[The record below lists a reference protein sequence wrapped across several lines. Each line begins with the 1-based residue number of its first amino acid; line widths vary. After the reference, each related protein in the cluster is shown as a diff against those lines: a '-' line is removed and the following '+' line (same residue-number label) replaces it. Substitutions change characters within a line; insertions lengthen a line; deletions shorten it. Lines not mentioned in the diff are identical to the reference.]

1 MHYLTKEHRPLY
13 LFITFVAVLRLFLSL
28 HVGLG
33 VDEAHYVLYGINLD
47 WSYFDHPPLGGW
59 SDAFFTSIFGVNEF
73 GARFGAIVIGFFTSI
88 FVYKLI
94 YDIDKNSKTAFIA
107 LLALHASFLFNALF
121 IMLLPDTFLFL
132 LVIPI
137 IWSVIAL
144 EKNPSLKNWLLL
156 AVLLGIGGLAKYTA
170 VLFVVPILLYV
181 IIKKRWN
188 LIFTFKIFPAIF
200 IALLLI
206 SPVIYWNILH
216 HWISFSYQSDHVV
229 GSAHI
234 SWSSIISS
242 IGAQFGAYNP
252 LLFPVAFY
260 GLYKALRSK
269 NDTLFLSALF
279 GLVLISFFT
288 YASLYKPALPHWS
301 ALFYLLFIPIGSYY
315 VLELSKGYKKALHVS
330 ITFGLL
336 LSAIAYAELGF
347 KFIPQ
352 PDYQS
357 LHRDIYGW
365 DTIMKEA
372 NSLIKDDTKE
382 ALAVMNWTLA
392 SRAMFYNH
400 PYKSTVFLIDD
411 RYDQFDLWQ
420 KGSPL
425 GKDLII
431 IDTHFFHKDIN
442 TTMKCDAISK
452 DKSFDIMLNN
462 HKVNTINLLTC
473 KNFQGL
479 K

>member
-1 MHYLTKEHRPLY
+1 MNYLTKEHRPLL
-13 LFITFVAVLRLFLSL
+13 LFITFVAALRLFLSL

-47 WSYFDHPPLGGW
+47 WSYFDHPPLVGW
-59 SDAFFTSIFGVNEF
+59 TDAFFTSIFGVNEF

-94 YDIDKNSKTAFIA
+94 YDINKNSKTAFIA

-144 EKNPSLKNWLLL
+144 EQNPSLKNWLFL

-170 VLFVVPILLYV
+170 VLFIVPILLYV
-181 IIKKRWN
+181 IIKKRWD
-188 LIFTFKIFPAIF
+188 LIFTIKIFPAIF
-200 IALLLI
+200 VALLLI

-216 HWISFSYQSDHVV
+216 HWISFTYQSDHVV
-229 GSAHI
+229 GATHI

-260 GLYKALRSK
+260 GLYKALKSK
-269 NDTLFLSALF
+269 NDTLFLSGLF

-315 VLELSKGYKKALHVS
+315 VLELSKGYKKTLHVS
-330 ITFGLL
+330 IGFGLL

-365 DTIMKEA
+365 NTIMKEA
-372 NSLIKDDTKE
+372 NSLIKDDKKE
-382 ALAVMNWTLA
+382 ALAVTNWTLA
-392 SRAMFYNH
+392 SRAIFYNQ
-400 PYKSTVFLIDD
+400 PYKTQVFLIDN

-431 IDTHFFHKDIN
+431 INTHFFHKDIN
-442 TTMKCDAISK
+442 ATMKCDTISE
-452 DKSFDIMLNN
+452 DKSFDIMLNH